1 MKYLINAAA
10 FIGAFP
16 VPSTVVDKYIK
27 LSSAVQLKVLLVCMR
42 NSSSPIDSDEIAK
55 ILDISV
61 SEVDDAILYWSECGI
76 LNTETPAAKP
86 AKGQKLGFGKIFTDH
101 MFIMNYTEGKGWH
114 DPRIEPFHNISLS
127 PTREDVAKR
136 GNEDPKIRFLL
147 REAQMKFGRN
157 LKTNEASTFV
167 WLCDD
172 LGIDVSVLL
181 LLIEYAVSENKK
193 NISFIEKTAIK
204 WKDNGVET
212 LIDAENEIKKAAQ
225 NKLAVSVVWKA
236 FGIDARKPSDKEQEY
251 CNTWVNE
258 WGISSELLL
267 RAYNICID
275 NNAKVSFPYIN
286 KILEGWRKKGY
297 KTVADIVDGEKTA
310 PKQTKQGKNNFA
322 AYDLD
327 AFEKMLNSD

>member
-1 MKYLINAAA
+1 MKYLINPSA

-42 NSSSPIDSDEIAK
+42 NSSSPIDSDEISK
-55 ILDISV
+55 IIGISV
-61 SEVDDAILYWSECGI
+61 SEVDDAILYWSECGV
-76 LNTETPAAKP
+76 LNTETPAAKTAEVKEEIVSQLKKP
-86 AKGQKLGFGKIFTDH
+86 A
-101 MFIMNYTEGKGWH
+101 
-114 DPRIEPFHNISLS
+114 
-127 PTREDVAKR
+127 REDVAKR

-172 LGIDVSVLL
+172 LGLDVSVLL

-204 WKDNGVET
+204 WRDNGVET
-212 LIDAENEIKKAAQ
+212 LVDAENEIKKAAQ

-236 FGIDARKPSDKEQEY
+236 FGIDTRKPSENEQKY
-251 CNTWVNE
+251 CDTWINE
-258 WGISSELLL
+258 WEINSELLL
-267 RAYNICID
+267 HAYNICID
-275 NNAKVSFPYIN
+275 KNTKLSFPYIN
-286 KILEGWRKKGY
+286 KILESWHKKGY
-297 KTVADIVDGEKTA
+297 KTVADTVTGETK
-310 PKQTKQGKNNFA
+310 PKAAKSGKNNFA

>member
-42 NSSSPIDSDEIAK
+42 NSSSPIESDEIAN
-55 ILDISV
+55 ILGISV

-76 LNTETPAAKP
+76 LNAETPAAKTAEVKEEIVSRLEKP
-86 AKGQKLGFGKIFTDH
+86 
-101 MFIMNYTEGKGWH
+101 N
-114 DPRIEPFHNISLS
+114 
-127 PTREDVAKR
+127 REDVARR

-157 LKTNEASTFV
+157 LKMNESSTFV

-212 LIDAENEIKKAAQ
+212 LVDAENEIKKAAQ
-225 NKLAVSVVWKA
+225 NKLAVSIVWKA
-236 FGIDARKPSDKEQEY
+236 FGIDTRKPSENEQKY
-251 CNTWVNE
+251 CDTWVNE

-275 NNAKVSFPYIN
+275 NKSKLVFQYIHAV
-286 KILEGWRKKGY
+286 LENWHKKGY
-297 KTVADIVDGEKTA
+297 KTVADTINDDTA
-310 PKQTKQGKNNFA
+310 AKKQTKKSKNNFA

>member
-42 NSSSPIDSDEIAK
+42 KSSSPIDSNEIAK

-76 LNTETPAAKP
+76 LNTETPAAKT
-86 AKGQKLGFGKIFTDH
+86 AEVKEEIVSQLQK
-101 MFIMNYTEGKGWH
+101 
-114 DPRIEPFHNISLS
+114 

-157 LKTNEASTFV
+157 LKTNEASAFV

-275 NNAKVSFPYIN
+275 NKAKLVFQYIN
-286 KILEGWRKKGY
+286 TVLENWRKKGY

>member
-1 MKYLINAAA
+1 MKYLINPSA

-16 VPSTVVDKYIK
+16 VPSAVVDKYIK

-42 NSSSPIDSDEIAK
+42 NSSSPIESDEIAK
-55 ILDISV
+55 ILDIAV
-61 SEVDDAILYWSECGI
+61 SEVNDAILYWTECGV
-76 LNTETPAAKP
+76 LCAETPAAKAVE
-86 AKGQKLGFGKIFTDH
+86 AKEEIVSRLEK
-101 MFIMNYTEGKGWH
+101 
-114 DPRIEPFHNISLS
+114 PS
-127 PTREDVAKR
+127 REDVAKR

-157 LKTNEASTFV
+157 LKMNESSTFV

-225 NKLAVSVVWKA
+225 SKLAVSIVWKA
-236 FGIDARKPSDKEQEY
+236 FGIDTRKPSENEQKY
-251 CNTWVNE
+251 CDIWVNE
-258 WGISSELLL
+258 WGISAELLKH
-267 RAYNICID
+267 AYNMCVDRNVKI
-275 NNAKVSFPYIN
+275 SFGYIN
-286 KILEGWRKKGY
+286 KILETWHKKGY
-297 KTVADIVDGEKTA
+297 KTVADTVEGEKTVKK
-310 PKQTKQGKNNFA
+310 PTKTGKNNFA

-327 AFEKMLNSD
+327 AFKEMLNSD

>member
-76 LNTETPAAKP
+76 LNTETPAAKT
-86 AKGQKLGFGKIFTDH
+86 AEVKEEIVSQLQK
-101 MFIMNYTEGKGWH
+101 
-114 DPRIEPFHNISLS
+114 

-297 KTVADIVDGEKTA
+297 KTVADIVEGEKTA

>member
-42 NSSSPIDSDEIAK
+42 NSSSPIESDEIAK
-55 ILDISV
+55 ILGISV

-76 LNTETPAAKP
+76 LNAETPAAKT
-86 AKGQKLGFGKIFTDH
+86 AEVKEEIVSQLQKP
-101 MFIMNYTEGKGWH
+101 N
-114 DPRIEPFHNISLS
+114 
-127 PTREDVAKR
+127 REDVARR

-157 LKTNEASTFV
+157 LKMNESSTFV

-172 LGIDVSVLL
+172 LGVDVSVLL

-212 LIDAENEIKKAAQ
+212 LVDAENEIKKAAQ

-236 FGIDARKPSDKEQEY
+236 FGIDTRKPSENEQKY
-251 CNTWVNE
+251 CDTWVNE
-258 WGISSELLL
+258 WGISSELLS

-275 NNAKVSFPYIN
+275 KNAKLSFPYIN
-286 KILEGWRKKGY
+286 KILESWHKKGY
-297 KTVADIVDGEKTA
+297 KTVADTVEGETK
-310 PKQTKQGKNNFA
+310 PKAAKSGKNNFA

>member
-1 MKYLINAAA
+1 MKYLINPSA
-10 FIGAFP
+10 FIGAFA

-42 NSSSPIDSDEIAK
+42 NASSPIDSDEIAK
-55 ILDISV
+55 IIGISV
-61 SEVDDAILYWSECGI
+61 SEVDDAILYWSECGV
-76 LNTETPAAKP
+76 LNTETPAAKTAEVKEEIVSRLEKP
-86 AKGQKLGFGKIFTDH
+86 
-101 MFIMNYTEGKGWH
+101 N
-114 DPRIEPFHNISLS
+114 RV
-127 PTREDVAKR
+127 DVAKR

-172 LGIDVSVLL
+172 LGLDVSVLL

-204 WKDNGVET
+204 WKENGVET
-212 LIDAENEIKKAAQ
+212 LVDAENEIKKAAQ

-236 FGIDARKPSDKEQEY
+236 FGIDSRKPSENEQKY
-251 CNTWVNE
+251 CNIWVNE
-258 WGISSELLL
+258 WGISSELLSG
-267 RAYNICID
+267 AYNICID
-275 NNAKVSFPYIN
+275 NNAKVSFAYIH
-286 KILEGWRKKGY
+286 KILEKWHKKGY
-297 KTVADIVDGEKTA
+297 KTVADMVEGEKTT

>member
-76 LNTETPAAKP
+76 LNTETPAAKT
-86 AKGQKLGFGKIFTDH
+86 AEVKEEIVSQLQK
-101 MFIMNYTEGKGWH
+101 
-114 DPRIEPFHNISLS
+114 

-275 NNAKVSFPYIN
+275 NKAKLVFQYIN
-286 KILEGWRKKGY
+286 TVLENWRKKGY

>member
-1 MKYLINAAA
+1 MKYLINPSA
-10 FIGAFP
+10 FIGAFA

-42 NSSSPIDSDEIAK
+42 NASSPIDSDEIAK
-55 ILDISV
+55 IIGISV
-61 SEVDDAILYWSECGI
+61 SEVDDAILYWSECDV
-76 LNTETPAAKP
+76 LNTETPAAKTAEVKEEIVSRLEKP
-86 AKGQKLGFGKIFTDH
+86 
-101 MFIMNYTEGKGWH
+101 N
-114 DPRIEPFHNISLS
+114 RV
-127 PTREDVAKR
+127 DVAKR

-172 LGIDVSVLL
+172 LGLDVSVLL

-204 WKDNGVET
+204 WKENGVET
-212 LIDAENEIKKAAQ
+212 LVDAENEIKKAAQ

-236 FGIDARKPSDKEQEY
+236 FGIDSRKPSENEQKY
-251 CNTWVNE
+251 CNIWVNE
-258 WGISSELLL
+258 WGINSELLL

-275 NNAKVSFPYIN
+275 NKSKLVFQYIN
-286 KILEGWRKKGY
+286 TVLENWHKKGY
-297 KTVADIVDGEKTA
+297 KTVADTVEGEKST

>member
-76 LNTETPAAKP
+76 LNTETPAAKT
-86 AKGQKLGFGKIFTDH
+86 AEVKEEIVSQLQK
-101 MFIMNYTEGKGWH
+101 
-114 DPRIEPFHNISLS
+114 

-157 LKTNEASTFV
+157 LKTNEASAFV

-275 NNAKVSFPYIN
+275 NKAKLVFQYIN
-286 KILEGWRKKGY
+286 TVLENWRKKGY